1 MKTKAFIFIFFLC
14 SLIFISIV
22 TIEPSKDEIQRKY
35 INYSKHN
42 CFSSLII
49 MVGAIEEFK
58 TKAGIDH
65 RWRPWGGGW
74 VKRGNGKGGAGARKG
89 GQGSDRSSSGGNAG
103 EGGAQSGV
111 MNKTKAEKRKKLE
124 LMEEED

>member
-1 MKTKAFIFIFFLC
+1 MCTARVDVLVKKI
-14 SLIFISIV
+14 
-22 TIEPSKDEIQRKY
+22 
-35 INYSKHN
+35 
-42 CFSSLII
+42 
-49 MVGAIEEFK
+49 GAIEEFK

-124 LMEEED
+124 LMEEDVKSEDQTPLLNLNIRSEA